1 MKNPSHRPKRNYD
14 NVKRRLCQPELKT
27 CPSCGCKLYST
38 SRMSINKIVQTMS
51 GAVNVR
57 AYGYKCKAEQCTG
70 RDARYRAVKEVLRI
84 SLPKSTY
91 GLDVLAYIG
100 WEHDRKYRQFAEI
113 GEELREKEIEISD
126 RHVSRLYNE
135 YLALLGGLTEV
146 RKAKLL
152 ETEKEHGGLV
162 WGLDGL
168 EPDKNGPMLY
178 VLYEIFSQMPVA
190 CAWLEKS
197 DSEHLIEWLS
207 PYGKLP
213 YKVLATLSDG
223 EPAEITA
230 MKTVW
235 PTAPHQMCQLHFL
248 NDSAAPIAKAD
259 RELRR
264 QMKAEFGSLPPIP
277 GSEATAKAKPEI
289 RTLELE
295 GEVTSSELE
304 NLDHHMVALCERA
317 LTCLVEE
324 QTIPSE
330 EVVSDNK
337 PVMPVEAMKQAKNN
351 LLALSQG
358 QEQLFRKMFKSA
370 LHRSSR
376 KPSKFGGLDGY
387 DQLQGLVTAFE
398 QKLPS
403 EENGYL
409 HTLLKQGRKALNATA
424 DSAQKVRQATQAL
437 KQVTQLL
444 AQPLKNNTNTSGK
457 QVKQALITKLN
468 ALSAQGGTVCQAFA
482 NNTLRLIQKWG
493 DDIFQC
499 YDIEGLPPSNTALE
513 ARFNTLRKAHRRRSG
528 KKNTSEL
535 RRTAH
540 FEILLQADTIEELQ
554 QQLLSV
560 PLNLYQIAR
569 QRLETAQEQQRLLY
583 RCRRNPAQTALALL
597 EKHLEIQQKLKLI
610 ELFLP

>member
-1 MKNPSHRPKRNYD
+1 M
-14 NVKRRLCQPELKT
+14 
-27 CPSCGCKLYST
+27 
-38 SRMSINKIVQTMS
+38 
-51 GAVNVR
+51 
-57 AYGYKCKAEQCTG
+57 
-70 RDARYRAVKEVLRI
+70 KEVLQI

-100 WEHDRKYRQFAEI
+100 WEHDRKYRQFTEI
-113 GEELREKEIEISD
+113 GEELREKGIEISD

-146 RKAKLL
+146 RKAKLS
-152 ETEKEHGGLV
+152 EAEKEHGGLV

-168 EPDKNGPMLY
+168 KPDKNGPMLY
-178 VLYEIFSQMPVA
+178 VLYEVFSQMPVA

-197 DSEHLIEWLS
+197 NSEHLIEWLS

-235 PTAPHQMCQLHFL
+235 SDAPHQMCQLHFL
-248 NDSAAPIAKAD
+248 NNSAVPIAKAD
-259 RELRR
+259 RELRC
-264 QMKAEFGSLPPIP
+264 QMKAAFGSLPPIP

-295 GEVTSSELE
+295 DEVASSELE
-304 NLDHHMVALCERA
+304 DLDHQMVALCERA
-317 LTCLVEE
+317 LTCLEE
-324 QTIPSE
+324 QTVPSE

-358 QEQLFRKMFKSA
+358 QEQLFRKMFKDA
-370 LHRSSR
+370 LQRPSR

-398 QKLPS
+398 QNLPS
-403 EENGYL
+403 EEKGYL

-424 DSAQKVRQATQAL
+424 GSAQKVRQATQAL

-444 AQPLKNNTNTSGK
+444 AQPLKNNANTSAK
-457 QVKQALITKLN
+457 QVKQTLITKLN

-482 NNTLRLIQKWG
+482 YNTLRLIQKWG

-540 FEILLQADTIEELQ
+540 LEILLQADTVEELY
-554 QQLLSV
+554 QQLVSV
-560 PLNLYQIAR
+560 PLSLYQIAR

-597 EKHLEIQQKLKLI
+597 EKYLEIQKKLKLI